1 MATKSGQNYINHITL
16 ILDASGSMD
25 HLKSKVVKV
34 TDELVAF
41 LAEKSKKDNEETRLT
56 VYSFAED
63 VICHVWDMDV
73 FRFPSIS
80 GLYKIRGMTA
90 MADAL
95 HVALDDI
102 ALVPEKYGDHDQFVY
117 LLGDGLENASRGR
130 SGHRVAFGRIPADV
144 LQKEMRERI
153 GELPQNRTLLALAPD
168 DNAARHMY
176 NFGFSPGN
184 VALWDATTEQGL
196 VEAVEKIKTAH
207 TAYVATRSA
216 TGVRGTKTAF
226 TVGANVDAKAIK
238 DAKLVPVPA
247 KDRKIVVVVPTDDS
261 FEKVVKPAN
270 SRRSKPEMGWFVK
283 IEDYVKRVN
292 KGVYPLG
299 DAFYELVKTEQ
310 IAGDKEIAVIEVNTN
325 KVFVGDGARHLL
337 KLPEEKRTVKPD
349 FNPDYKIFVQSNSL
363 NRHLPHGC
371 QVMVLNR

>member
-16 ILDASGSMD
+16 ILDASGSMG
-25 HLKSKVVKV
+25 HLKAKVIKV

-56 VYSFAED
+56 VYSFADD

-73 FRFPSIS
+73 FRFPSIA
-80 GLYKIRGMTA
+80 GLYTIRGMTA

-102 ALVPEKYGDHDQFVY
+102 ATVPEKYGDHDQMVY

-130 SGHRVAFGRIPADV
+130 SGHPAAFGRIPLEV
-144 LQKEMRERI
+144 LQKEMRDRV
-153 GELPQNRTLLALAPD
+153 GELPPNRTLLALAPD
-168 DNAARHMY
+168 DRAARHMY
-176 NFGFSPGN
+176 DFGFEPGN

-196 VEAVEKIKTAH
+196 QEAVEMIKTAH
-207 TAYVATRSA
+207 TSYVATRSA

-226 TVGANVDAKAIK
+226 TVGANVDGQAIK
-238 DAKLVPVPA
+238 NAKLVPVPA
-247 KDRKIVVVVPTDDS
+247 KDRKIVVVVPTEDS

-283 IEDYVKRVN
+283 IEDYVKRIN

-310 IAGDKEIAVIEVNTN
+310 VQGDKEIAVIEVNTN
-325 KVFVGDGARHLL
+325 KVFVGDGARRLL
-337 KLPEEKRTVKPD
+337 NLPEEKRTVKPD
-349 FNPDYKIFVQSNSL
+349 FNPDYKIFIQSNSL